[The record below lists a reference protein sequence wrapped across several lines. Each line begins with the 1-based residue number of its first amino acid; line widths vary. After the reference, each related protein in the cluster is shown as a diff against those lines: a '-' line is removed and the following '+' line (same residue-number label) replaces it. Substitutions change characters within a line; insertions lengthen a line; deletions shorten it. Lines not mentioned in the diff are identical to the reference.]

1 MKWAYQQLSN
11 SRYSFL
17 YSSHEMCYNWEANAH
32 DEDDVSFKAYFR
44 RIHYMPSSLV
54 SDLWRSKEAIS
65 QGVIF
70 SEMEYP
76 PVIQFDTIRVLTVII
91 EEEAISWTLSAPD
104 FSELIVRI
112 VTLLGAIVAIPA
124 ALKRVA
130 QRFVTEVT
138 GTQQKIIKI
147 IFAILPFLALAVVI
161 CLMWQLHPEY
171 HSSELFNILWLLVI
185 FSASFCLIIIIQ
197 MFWQCLQEKDKFTTV
212 Q

>member
-1 MKWAYQQLSN
+1 
-11 SRYSFL
+11 
-17 YSSHEMCYNWEANAH
+17 MCYNWEANAH